1 MKPIILLIT
10 LLTSFFMNAQT
21 QPRPSIDV
29 KGEGIVT
36 IIPDLVVISV
46 RVEHTGSNAKEV
58 KQLNDAAVNE
68 VFQFLK
74 QYGID
79 AKDVKTEYLN
89 LTKNYDYNSKKYNY
103 AANQSISIKLK
114 DLSKYESLMNGLL
127 DTGINRIDGIS
138 FSSSK
143 ISALQSEARIK
154 AIQNAKQKA
163 EEYASVLNQTVGKAL
178 LITEFQNNNTPTP
191 LLKRGMMAMDAA
203 SESQTMAPGEME
215 IRVEVQVS
223 FELN

>member
-1 MKPIILLIT
+1 MLFAT
-10 LLTSFFMNAQT
+10 LLTTFFMNAQT
-21 QPRPSIDV
+21 FPKPTIDV
-29 KGEGIVT
+29 KGEGVVT
-36 IIPDLVVISV
+36 IVPDQVLISA
-46 RVEHTGSNAKEV
+46 RVEHTGANAKEV
-58 KQLNDAAVNE
+58 KQLNDATVNE

-74 QYGID
+74 NYGID
-79 AKDVKTEYLN
+79 SKDVKTEYVN
-89 LTKNYDYNSKKYNY
+89 LSKNYDYNSKKYNY

-127 DTGINRIDGIS
+127 ETAINRIDGIS

-143 ISALQSEARIK
+143 INALQSEARIK

-178 LITEFQNNNTPTP
+178 LITEFQNNSAPTP

-203 SESQTMAPGEME
+203 SESQTMSPGEME
-215 IRVEVQVS
+215 IRVEVNVS

>member
-1 MKPIILLIT
+1 MKPVFLFAILLTFIT
-10 LLTSFFMNAQT
+10 MNAQT
-21 QPRPSIDV
+21 QPRPSVDV

-36 IIPDLVVISV
+36 IVPDHVLISA
-46 RVEHTGSNAKEV
+46 RVEHTGANAKEV
-58 KQLNDAAVNE
+58 KQLNDATINE

-74 QYGID
+74 NYGID
-79 AKDVKTEYLN
+79 NKDVKTEYLN

-143 ISALQSEARIK
+143 MNTLQSEARIK

-178 LITEFQNNNTPTP
+178 LISEFQNNNAPTP
-191 LLKRGMMAMDAA
+191 LLKRGMMVMDSA